1 VDRILDGCG
10 IKVKIQ
16 IRYLLAV
23 PPLLF
28 LGVFYFYPLISIFGL
43 SFAPQGAWETGKLYR
58 LVGNGYYLRVLW
70 FTTWQAG
77 LSTLLTLIIAL
88 PAAYVFAHYEF
99 RGKALIQSLITVPF
113 ILPTVVTAAAFRAL
127 LGPGGLVN
135 TGLMAAFDLSRPPVN
150 IDHTVW
156 FFLLA
161 HIFYNYTV
169 IVRLVGGFWAR
180 LPRDV
185 NEAARMLGA
194 SRRQVFL
201 KVTLPLLMPAVLAAS
216 LLIFVFCFTSFGV
229 VLILGG
235 PRLATVEV
243 EIYRQAVHLFNL
255 PMAAALSLVQIIFI
269 FGLMWLYTW
278 LERRSAVSLIPTMTP
293 RNARASARTR
303 FDRLMIGGTTTF
315 LIFFLGAPLMALLLS
330 SLLTGSGP
338 GFTYYLALF
347 ENKAQ
352 SILYV
357 APITAMAN
365 SLGFAL
371 AATAIALILG
381 WCSAAFLAGRRS
393 RLTGFLDPVFML
405 PLSTSAVTLGFGFI
419 IALDEPPLN
428 LRTSLLLPAIA
439 HAMVAFPFVIRSLLP
454 AWRGIPQS
462 LREAAA
468 VLGASP
474 VKVWQAVDWPILSR
488 ALMVGAM
495 FAFAISMGEFGAT
508 VFVARPQT
516 PTMPLAIYRYLTH
529 PGAMNYGQ
537 AMAMSCV
544 LMVTTAIGFV
554 LLEKIRITPGDY

>member
-1 VDRILDGCG
+1 
-10 IKVKIQ
+10 VKLKL
-16 IRYLLAV
+16 RYLLAA
-23 PPLLF
+23 PPLIF
-28 LGVFYFYPLISIFGL
+28 LGVFYFYPLISIFVL
-43 SFAPQGAWETGKLYR
+43 SFTADGVWETGKLYK
-58 LVGNGYYLRVLW
+58 LVSTSYYLRVLW

-77 LSTLLTLIIAL
+77 LSTLLTLLLAL
-88 PAAYVFAHYEF
+88 PGAYVFSHYEF

-113 ILPTVVTAAAFRAL
+113 VLPTVVTAAAFRAL

-135 TGLMAAFDLSRPPVN
+135 TGLMAAFDMPRPPVN

-169 IVRLVGGFWAR
+169 VLRLVGGFWAR
-180 LPRDV
+180 LPRNL

-194 SRRQVFL
+194 SRRQVWF
-201 KVTLPLLMPAVLAAS
+201 KVTLPLLMPAILAAS
-216 LLIFVFCFTSFGV
+216 LLIFIFCFTSFGV

-255 PMAAALSLVQIIFI
+255 PMAAVLSLVQILFT

-278 LERRSAVSLIPTMTP
+278 FERRSAVSLIPTMN
-293 RNARASARTR
+293 RNETRPSARSR
-303 FDRLMIGGTTTF
+303 FDKWVIGGNTTF
-315 LIFFLGAPLMALLLS
+315 LVVLLGAPLMALLLS
-330 SLLTGSGP
+330 SLLTGSGV
-338 GFTYYLALF
+338 GFTYYLGLF
-347 ENKAQ
+347 ENKPQ

-357 APITAMAN
+357 APIKAMAN

-371 AATAIALILG
+371 AATAIAMILG

-462 LREAAA
+462 LREAAT

-474 VKVWQAVDWPILSR
+474 AKVWQAVDWPILSR
-488 ALMVGAM
+488 ALLVGAM

-516 PTMPLAIYRYLTH
+516 PTMPLIIYRYLTH

-537 AMAMSCV
+537 AMAMSCI

-554 LLEKIRITPGDY
+554 FLEKIRITPGDC

>member
-1 VDRILDGCG
+1 
-10 IKVKIQ
+10 VKIQ
-16 IRYLLAV
+16 LRYLLAV

-43 SFAPQGAWETGKLYR
+43 SFAPEGAWETGRLYR
-58 LVGNGYYLRVLW
+58 LVGNSYYLRVLW

-77 LSTLLTLIIAL
+77 LSTLLTLILAL
-88 PAAYVFAHYEF
+88 PGAYVFAHYEF

-113 ILPTVVTAAAFRAL
+113 VLPTVVTAAAFRAL

-135 TGLMAAFDLSRPPVN
+135 TGLMAAFDLSRPPID

-194 SRRQVFL
+194 SRSQVFL

-278 LERRSAVSLIPTMTP
+278 FERRSAVSLIPTMT
-293 RNARASARTR
+293 RNDARASARTR
-303 FDRLMIGGTTTF
+303 FDRLMIGGSTTL
-315 LIFFLGAPLMALLLS
+315 LIFLLGAPLVALLLS

-338 GFTYYLALF
+338 GFTYYLGLF

-357 APITAMAN
+357 APIKAMAN

-371 AATAIALILG
+371 AATMIALILG

-393 RLTGFLDPVFML
+393 RLTGLFDPVFMM
-405 PLSTSAVTLGFGFI
+405 PLSTSAVILGFGFI

-474 VKVWQAVDWPILSR
+474 IKVWQAVDWPILGR

-537 AMAMSCV
+537 AMAMSCI